1 MGPYIALIILILAI
15 FAICYGVDKLFT
27 KLFRGK
33 AQHQT
38 GKAVR
43 LNKRFGSFGLIV
55 AILGLAG
62 VFTGI
67 GSTWLLTIGGVVLVI
82 VGIGM
87 IVYYMTFGVYY
98 DADSFIFSTFGHKSV
113 TYAFRDIQG
122 QMLYTSAGGVLIEL
136 HLADGRALQ
145 LQPGMKGVG
154 EFMDH
159 AFAAWRRQTG
169 RQLEDCDFYNP
180 DQSCWFPPAK

>member
-98 DADSFIFSTFGHKSV
+98 DADSFIFSPFGWFFLIFGHLIVYHVFFGFARGLLHVESCKGILLFFCPWRTALFYCVLCFAIVHSFLS
-113 TYAFRDIQG
+113 YSDMRLF
-122 QMLYTSAGGVLIEL
+122 TS
-136 HLADGRALQ
+136 R
-145 LQPGMKGVG
+145 
-154 EFMDH
+154 
-159 AFAAWRRQTG
+159 
-169 RQLEDCDFYNP
+169 
-180 DQSCWFPPAK
+180 